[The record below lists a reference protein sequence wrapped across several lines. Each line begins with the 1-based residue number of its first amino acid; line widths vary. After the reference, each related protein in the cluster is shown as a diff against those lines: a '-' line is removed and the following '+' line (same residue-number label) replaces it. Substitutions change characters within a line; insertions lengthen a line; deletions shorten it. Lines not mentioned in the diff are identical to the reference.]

1 MTMTTTDCKSSQ
13 RRPLM
18 DTLLYLLTGSAM
30 TMVSLSFLVWL
41 GA

>member
-1 MTMTTTDCKSSQ
+1 MTTNAPTKSSQ

>member
-1 MTMTTTDCKSSQ
+1 MTTKAHANSSQ

-30 TMVSLSFLVWL
+30 TMVSLSFLAWL

>member
-1 MTMTTTDCKSSQ
+1 MTTNTHTKSSQ

-30 TMVSLSFLVWL
+30 TMVSLSFLAWL

>member
-1 MTMTTTDCKSSQ
+1 MTTKTCTQSSP

-30 TMVSLSFLVWL
+30 TMVSLSFLAWL

>member
-1 MTMTTTDCKSSQ
+1 MTTNTHTNFSR